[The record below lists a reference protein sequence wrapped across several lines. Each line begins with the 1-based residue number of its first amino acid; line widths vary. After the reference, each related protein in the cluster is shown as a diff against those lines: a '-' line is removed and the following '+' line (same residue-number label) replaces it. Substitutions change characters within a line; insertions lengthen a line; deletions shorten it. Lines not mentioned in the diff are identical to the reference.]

1 MTRTLADL
9 ENTST
14 TRFMFFGVPTFV
26 RGLFSIDSYL
36 EEFDGEESVAPLREY
51 LQGLCWI
58 LVARCGIL
66 GLLVMVAPTFLL
78 KEVFELPRE
87 GDVMLTVGFGV
98 TMADVVAGLYLSIL
112 RLAARMIGVE
122 RATYAYRLT
131 IPVWFLGGFIS
142 SSVIFLFGVR

>member
-1 MTRTLADL
+1 MTRTIADL

-14 TRFMFFGVPTFV
+14 TRFIFFGVPAFV

-36 EEFDGEESVAPLREY
+36 EEFDGEETVAPLRDY

-58 LVARCGIL
+58 LVARCGML

-78 KEVFELPRE
+78 REVFELPRQGE
-87 GDVMLTVGFGV
+87 IMLTVGFGV

-122 RATYAYRLT
+122 RAMNAYRLT
-131 IPVWFLGGFIS
+131 ILVWLLGGVIS
-142 SSVIFLFGVR
+142 SYAIHLIGVT